1 MVNLKQKLALRLNPT
16 RFGASHFRRR
26 LAYNDALPQISFLGF
41 VSGVAAALVIVA
53 FRSLFEIPLE
63 HWLPGGTAESF
74 EQLDPIWYF
83 FLPVLGGLLI
93 GLWLMLFAPSERKAG
108 VAHVMD
114 RMAYHQAKMPF
125 KNTLV
130 QFVGGALAILSG
142 QSAGR
147 EGPAVHLG
155 SAVSSQLASAFHLPN
170 NSVRLMVGCGTAGAI
185 AASFNTPMAGVIFAM
200 EVVMLE
206 YSIMGFT
213 PVIIAAV
220 TATLLHN
227 TLYGAEMAFMA
238 ADIVMVNM
246 SEMPLILVYGVVLGA
261 MAALFTKTV
270 TSVQNFAAQPV
281 LARMLIAGIFTGSL
295 AYFVPQV
302 MGMGTDS
309 ILLAIEG
316 QYALGLLVA
325 LALAKLF
332 ATAIS
337 VGLGMPIGLIGPT
350 LLMGACA
357 GSALGHISSY
367 VLEGPTSDAGFYA
380 MLGMGAMMSAVLQ
393 APLAALIGLME
404 LTHNPG
410 IILPGMAT
418 IVIANISCSYFF
430 KQDSVF
436 IEVLRKQGLDY
447 QANPITQALNHQ
459 GVTSL
464 MHDDISHHQNED
476 VAGYLTAVERGLNWL
491 VINKH
496 SGSDQPND
504 EVYHLIHQSQII
516 LEKGSPAGLI
526 EAAGFP
532 ATRFGFCSSR
542 ATLKEAWD
550 LCKRRDYQQ
559 LLITDIDDR
568 IIGVLPV
575 EEILQY
581 TQKD

>member
-246 SEMPLILVYGVVLGA
+246 SEMPLILV
-261 MAALFTKTV
+261 
-270 TSVQNFAAQPV
+270 
-281 LARMLIAGIFTGSL
+281 
-295 AYFVPQV
+295 
-302 MGMGTDS
+302 
-309 ILLAIEG
+309 
-316 QYALGLLVA
+316 
-325 LALAKLF
+325 
-332 ATAIS
+332 
-337 VGLGMPIGLIGPT
+337 
-350 LLMGACA
+350 
-357 GSALGHISSY
+357 
-367 VLEGPTSDAGFYA
+367 
-380 MLGMGAMMSAVLQ
+380 
-393 APLAALIGLME
+393 
-404 LTHNPG
+404 
-410 IILPGMAT
+410 
-418 IVIANISCSYFF
+418 
-430 KQDSVF
+430 
-436 IEVLRKQGLDY
+436 
-447 QANPITQALNHQ
+447 
-459 GVTSL
+459 
-464 MHDDISHHQNED
+464 
-476 VAGYLTAVERGLNWL
+476 
-491 VINKH
+491 
-496 SGSDQPND
+496 
-504 EVYHLIHQSQII
+504 
-516 LEKGSPAGLI
+516 
-526 EAAGFP
+526 
-532 ATRFGFCSSR
+532 
-542 ATLKEAWD
+542 
-550 LCKRRDYQQ
+550 
-559 LLITDIDDR
+559 
-568 IIGVLPV
+568 
-575 EEILQY
+575 
-581 TQKD
+581 

>member
-1 MVNLKQKLALRLNPT
+1 MVKLKQKLTYSLN
-16 RFGASHFRRR
+16 RNNFRASHFRRR
-26 LAYNDALPQISFLGF
+26 LAYNDALPQVSFLGLI
-41 VSGVAAALVIVA
+41 SGVAAALIIVA
-53 FRSLFEIPLE
+53 FRSLFEIPLGN
-63 HWLPGGTAESF
+63 WLPGGTAEGF
-74 EQLDPIWYF
+74 ENLNPVWHFYLPII
-83 FLPVLGGLLI
+83 GGLLI
-93 GLWLMLFAPSERKAG
+93 GLWLMFFTPDERKTG
-108 VAHVMD
+108 VTHVMD
-114 RMAYHQAKMPF
+114 RMAYHQGRMPF
-125 KNTLV
+125 KNTLA
-130 QFVGGALAILSG
+130 QLIGGALGILTG
-142 QSAGR
+142 QSGGR

-155 SAVSSQLASAFHLPN
+155 SAVSSQIGSFFHLPN
-170 NSVRLMVGCGTAGAI
+170 NSVRLMVSCGTAGAI
-185 AASFNTPMAGVIFAM
+185 AASFNTPMAGVMFAM

-227 TLYGAEMAFMA
+227 YLYGAEMAFMA
-238 ADIVMVNM
+238 PEISMVSM
-246 SEMPLILVYGVVLGA
+246 SEMPLILVYGVILGA
-261 MAALFTKTV
+261 MAALFTKTL
-270 TSVQNFAAQPV
+270 TSMQHFSAQPV
-281 LARMLIAGIFTGSL
+281 LARMLIAGTLTGTL

-309 ILLAIEG
+309 ILMAIEG
-316 QYALGLLVA
+316 QYALGLLIA

-337 VGLGMPIGLIGPT
+337 VGLGMPIGVIGPT

-367 VLEGPTSDAGFYA
+367 VLDGPTSDAGFYA

-393 APLAALIGLME
+393 APLAALIALME
-404 LTHNPG
+404 LTRNPS

-418 IVIANISCSYFF
+418 IVIANISCSYVF

-436 IEVLRKQGLDY
+436 VEVLRKQGLNY

-464 MHDDISHHQNED
+464 MHADISHHQNED
-476 VAGYLTAVERGLNWL
+476 VAGYLTAIERGLNWL
-491 VINKH
+491 VINKN

-516 LEKGSPAGLI
+516 LDKGSPAGLI

-559 LLITDIDDR
+559 LLITDIDNR

>member
-1 MVNLKQKLALRLNPT
+1 MFNLNKYLASRLNPT
-16 RFGASHFRRR
+16 RFGATHFRRR
-26 LAYNDALPQISFLGF
+26 LAYTDALPQISCLGF
-41 VSGVAAALVIVA
+41 VCGIAAALIIVA

-74 EQLDPIWYF
+74 ENLDPIWYF
-83 FLPVLGGLLI
+83 LLPVIGGLLI
-93 GLWLMLFAPSERKAG
+93 GFWLMLFAPDERKTG
-108 VAHVMD
+108 VAHVMA
-114 RMAYHQAKMPF
+114 RMAYHQGTMPL

-130 QFVGGALAILSG
+130 QFIGGSIAILTG

-155 SAVSSQLASAFHLPN
+155 SAVSSQIGSFFHLPN

-227 TLYGAEMAFMA
+227 NLYGAEMAFMA
-238 ADIVMVNM
+238 PDISMASM
-246 SEMPLILVYGVVLGA
+246 GEMPLILVYGVVLGA
-261 MAALFTKTV
+261 IAALFTKTV
-270 TSVQNFAAQPV
+270 TSIQNFAAKPV
-281 LARMLIAGIFTGSL
+281 LVRMLIAGTFTGSL

-309 ILLAIEG
+309 ILMAIEG

-325 LALAKLF
+325 LALAKLL

-367 VLEGPTSDAGFYA
+367 VLDGPTSDAGFYA
-380 MLGMGAMMSAVLQ
+380 MLGMGAIMSAVLQ

-418 IVIANISCSYFF
+418 IVIANISCSYLF

-464 MHDDISHHQNED
+464 MHDDLSHHVND
-476 VAGYLTAVERGLNWL
+476 DITGYQSAIERGANWL
-491 VINKH
+491 IIN
-496 SGSDQPND
+496 SSDND
-504 EVYHLIHQSQII
+504 EVNHVLHQSQIT
-516 LEKGSPAGLI
+516 LSEDLVAGLI
-526 EAAGFP
+526 EAAGIPSP
-532 ATRFGFCSSR
+532 AFGFCSSR

-550 LCKRRDYQQ
+550 LCKKRDYKQ
-559 LLITDIDDR
+559 LLITDIDGS
-568 IIGVLPV
+568 IMGVLPV
-575 EEILQY
+575 EEILRY
-581 TQKD
+581 AQKD

>member
-1 MVNLKQKLALRLNPT
+1 MLNLKQTLASRLNPN
-16 RFGASHFRRR
+16 RFGADHFRRR
-26 LAYNDALPQISFLGF
+26 LAYTDALPQISLLGLI
-41 VSGVAAALVIVA
+41 SGAAAALVIVA
-53 FRSLFEIPLE
+53 FRSLFELPLAY
-63 HWLPGGTAESF
+63 WLPGGTAESF
-74 EQLDPIWYF
+74 ENLNPLWYF
-83 FLPVLGGLLI
+83 LLPVIGGLCI
-93 GLWLMLFAPSERKAG
+93 GLWLMLFSPEHRTTG
-108 VAHVMD
+108 VTHVMAQ
-114 RMAYHQAKMPF
+114 MAYHQGKMPI

-130 QFVGGALAILSG
+130 QFVGGAIGILTG

-155 SAVSSQLASAFHLPN
+155 SAVSSQVGRLLHLPN

-227 TLYGAEMAFMA
+227 SLYGAEMAFMA
-238 ADIVMVNM
+238 PDISMASM
-246 SEMPLILVYGVVLGA
+246 EEMPLILVYGVILGA
-261 MAALFTKTV
+261 MAALFTKTLTSMHHFSSQPIV
-270 TSVQNFAAQPV
+270 T
-281 LARMLIAGIFTGSL
+281 RMLVAGTFTGCL

-316 QYALGLLVA
+316 QYALSLLIA
-325 LALAKLF
+325 LAAAKLL

-367 VLEGPTSDAGFYA
+367 VLDGPTSDAGFYA
-380 MLGMGAMMSAVLQ
+380 LLGMGAMMSAVLQ
-393 APLAALIGLME
+393 APLAALVALME
-404 LTHNPG
+404 LTHNPD

-418 IVIANISCSYFF
+418 IVIANISCSHVF
-430 KQDSVF
+430 KQDSAF

-447 QANPITQALNHQ
+447 QTNPIAQTLNHR

-464 MHDDISHHQNED
+464 MHDDLS
-476 VAGYLTAVERGLNWL
+476 
-491 VINKH
+491 
-496 SGSDQPND
+496 
-504 EVYHLIHQSQII
+504 
-516 LEKGSPAGLI
+516 LI
-526 EAAGFP
+526 EANDHP
-532 ATRFGFCSSR
+532 ATTLGYCSSK

-550 LCKRRDYQQ
+550 LCKEHEYSC
-559 LLITDIDDR
+559 LLITDIDGS
-568 IIGVLPV
+568 IIGVLPAI
-575 EEILQY
+575 EISQY
-581 TQKD
+581 IQKH